1 MKKLLALALC
11 VACGFASAQT
21 TTSPQQPDPSAPQS
35 QSHFDR
41 AKAKRLAH
49 INARISALQ
58 GIQACV
64 QAATDMASLHACRT
78 PGK

>member
-1 MKKLLALALC
+1 MKKLFALALC
-11 VACGFASAQT
+11 IACGLASAQT
-21 TTSPQQPDPSAPQS
+21 ATPPQQPDPSAP

-49 INARISALQ
+49 INAKIGALQ
-58 GIQACV
+58 SLQACV
-64 QAATDMASLHACRT
+64 QASTDLVSLHACRA

>member
-1 MKKLLALALC
+1 MKQLLALALC

-21 TTSPQQPDPSAPQS
+21 ATPSQQPDTSAP

-41 AKAKRLAH
+41 VKSKRLAH
-49 INARISALQ
+49 INARLEALQ
-58 GIQACV
+58 KVQACV
-64 QAATDMASLHACRT
+64 QVATDFASLHACRP